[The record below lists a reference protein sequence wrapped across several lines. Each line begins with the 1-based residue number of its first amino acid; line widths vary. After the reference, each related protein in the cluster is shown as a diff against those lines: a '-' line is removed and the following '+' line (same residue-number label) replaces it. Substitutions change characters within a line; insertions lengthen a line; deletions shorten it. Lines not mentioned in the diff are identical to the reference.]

1 MQIKVDY
8 DRCSGHG
15 LCVIAGPD
23 VYTLG
28 IDGYNNTEPG
38 QVLDELR
45 EQAARGAEACPER
58 AIHLTS

>member
-1 MQIKVDY
+1 MQIKVDK

-28 IDGYNNTEPG
+28 DDGYNNTPPG
-38 QVLDELR
+38 EVPDELH
-45 EQAARGAEACPER
+45 EQATRGAEACPER
-58 AIHLTS
+58 AIHLTR